1 MCIQKVS
8 FGRQA
13 GFTLIE
19 IMVVVAIVAILASV
33 AMPAYTDYVI
43 KGRIPEATSGLSA
56 KRVQLEQ
63 YFQDNRTYVGWTGC
77 ETNPNATTNFAF
89 SCSGA
94 LAATT
99 YELKATGK
107 GTMAGFDYTI
117 NQNNGMTSSTSWGNS
132 TTCWVTKKGGGC

>member
-19 IMVVVAIVAILASV
+19 IMVVVAIVALLASV
-33 AMPAYTDYVI
+33 AMPAYNDYVK
-43 KGRIPEATSGLSA
+43 KGRIPEATSGLSM

-63 YFQDNRTYVGWTGC
+63 YFQDNRTYVGWGGCSTGG
-77 ETNPNATTNFAF
+77 TTNFTF

-99 YELKATGK
+99 YELKAAGT
-107 GTMAGFDYTI
+107 GTMAGFNYTI
-117 NQNNGMTSSTSWGNS
+117 NQDNVMGSSTSWGNS
-132 TTCWVTKKGGGC
+132 TTCWVIKKGGGC